1 VPRII
6 SLIGLTVLV
15 LALGY
20 LFVQVMI
27 GFLLPLFM
35 AVLLAILFQ
44 PLHNAIARRLGGHAR
59 IAAGLTTALILFIV
73 LAPIVFVIFRA
84 GQDVALFILSKG
96 GANPVSAE
104 EPDLDSKQQPRS
116 AAKERPS
123 PASKEG
129 PSSVSKEEPSPVSK
143 ETPSRGAKKELS
155 PIEKGLGEIVTFIN
169 DQKLLPTIDTD
180 EVRAAATE
188 KARDWLSPL
197 ALKTPAFIGGF
208 FINAFITVFALYYF
222 LADGTDLIAA
232 TTELVPLDSKYQRQ
246 LLTKFVEMSRA
257 VATATL
263 VTAIIQGVLAAIGY
277 YFAGLEGVV
286 LLMILTTFAAF
297 VPIVGSSIIWI
308 PCSIWLLANGNTAA
322 GIALAV
328 WCLLM
333 ALAVDNVLKPM
344 ILHGQ
349 ANLHPLLALLSVLG
363 GVAAMGPIGIFVG
376 PMAVAFLQTGL
387 RMLNL
392 ELDSLRRSQLARK
405 TVAS

>member
-1 VPRII
+1 MSRII

-27 GFLLPLFM
+27 GFLIPLFM
-35 AVLLAILFQ
+35 AVLLTILFR
-44 PLHNAIARRLGGHAR
+44 PLHDAIARRSGGHDR
-59 IAAGLTTALILFIV
+59 IAAGLTTAVILLIV

-84 GQDVALFILSKG
+84 GQDVAAFVL
-96 GANPVSAE
+96 
-104 EPDLDSKQQPRS
+104 
-116 AAKERPS
+116 
-123 PASKEG
+123 SKEG
-129 PSSVSKEEPSPVSK
+129 SGPWREKFATLISS
-143 ETPSRGAKKELS
+143 
-155 PIEKGLGEIVTFIN
+155 IN
-169 DQKLLPTIDTD
+169 DVLRLDPKIDADKALTD
-180 EVRAAATE
+180 VTE

-197 ALKTPAFIGGF
+197 ALKTPAFVGGF
-208 FINAFITVFALYYF
+208 FVNAFVTVFALYYF

-232 TTELVPLDSKYQRQ
+232 TTELVPIDSKYQRQ
-246 LLTKFVEMSRA
+246 LVTKFVEMSRA

-277 YFAGLEGVV
+277 YFAGLDGVV

-297 VPIVGSSIIWI
+297 VPIVGSSIVWA
-308 PCSIWLLANGNTAA
+308 PCSLWLIASGSTGA
-322 GIALAV
+322 GIALAA
-328 WCLLM
+328 WCLAM
-333 ALAVDNVLKPM
+333 AMTVDNVLKPM

-392 ELDSLRRSQLARK
+392 ELDSFRRSQVARK
-405 TVAS
+405 AVAS

>member
-1 VPRII
+1 MG
-6 SLIGLTVLV
+6 SGS
-15 LALGY
+15 
-20 LFVQVMI
+20 
-27 GFLLPLFM
+27 
-35 AVLLAILFQ
+35 
-44 PLHNAIARRLGGHAR
+44 N
-59 IAAGLTTALILFIV
+59 
-73 LAPIVFVIFRA
+73 
-84 GQDVALFILSKG
+84 D
-96 GANPVSAE
+96 
-104 EPDLDSKQQPRS
+104 EPG
-116 AAKERPS
+116 
-123 PASKEG
+123 PASKE
-129 PSSVSKEEPSPVSK
+129 SAVRNEVPSPRS
-143 ETPSRGAKKELS
+143 TKELS
-155 PIEKGLGEIVTFIN
+155 PIETKLVDLVKFIN
-169 DQKLLPTIDTD
+169 RQKLLPEIDA
-180 EVRAAATE
+180 EKMRVAATE

-246 LLTKFVEMSRA
+246 LLAKFVEMSRA

-263 VTAIIQGVLAAIGY
+263 VTAIIQGLLAAIGY

-297 VPIVGSSIIWI
+297 VPIVGSSIVWV
-308 PCSIWLLANGNTAA
+308 PCSLWLLVGDHFAA

-328 WCLLM
+328 WCLVM
-333 ALAVDNVLKPM
+333 AMTVDNVLKPM

-392 ELDSLRRSQLARK
+392 ELDSVRRSQVARK
-405 TVAS
+405 GCQLT

>member
-1 VPRII
+1 VSRVI

-27 GFLLPLFM
+27 GFLIPLFL
-35 AVLLAILFQ
+35 AVLLTILFR
-44 PLHNAIARRLGGHAR
+44 PLHDAIARRFGGHDR
-59 IAAGLTTALILFIV
+59 IAAGVTTALILVIV
-73 LAPIVFVIFRA
+73 LAPILYVTIQSGRDAAEFLSDQGATKIRA
-84 GQDVALFILSKG
+84 KLKEFIAKVYPAEHLKSEEGSG
-96 GANPVSAE
+96 GAMDATPPNADRDKKGTP
-104 EPDLDSKQQPRS
+104 PD
-116 AAKERPS
+116 
-123 PASKEG
+123 
-129 PSSVSKEEPSPVSK
+129 
-143 ETPSRGAKKELS
+143 
-155 PIEKGLGEIVTFIN
+155 
-169 DQKLLPTIDTD
+169 TIDVTD
-180 EVRAAATE
+180 KVLNDATE
-188 KARDWLSPL
+188 KIKEWLTPL

-232 TTELVPLDSKYQRQ
+232 TTELVPIDSKYQRQ
-246 LLTKFVEMSRA
+246 LLAKFVEMSRA

-263 VTAIIQGVLAAIGY
+263 VTAIIQGILAAIGY
-277 YFAGLEGVV
+277 YFAGLDGVV
-286 LLMILTTFAAF
+286 LLMFLTTFAAF
-297 VPIVGSSIIWI
+297 VPIVGSSIVWV
-308 PCSIWLLANGNTAA
+308 PCALWLIAGDHLAA

-333 ALAVDNVLKPM
+333 AMTVDNVLKPM

-392 ELDSLRRSQLARK
+392 ELDSFRRAQVARK
-405 TVAS
+405 AVAS

>member
-1 VPRII
+1 MPRII
-6 SLIGLTVLV
+6 SLIGLIVLV
-15 LALGY
+15 LALCY
-20 LFVQVMI
+20 LFLQVMI

-35 AVLLAILFQ
+35 AVLLTILFQ
-44 PLHNAIARRLGGHAR
+44 PLHNAITRRLGGHTR
-59 IAAGLTTALILFIV
+59 IAAGLTTTLILLIV

-84 GQDVALFILSKG
+84 GQDVA
-96 GANPVSAE
+96 V
-104 EPDLDSKQQPRS
+104 
-116 AAKERPS
+116 
-123 PASKEG
+123 
-129 PSSVSKEEPSPVSK
+129 
-143 ETPSRGAKKELS
+143 
-155 PIEKGLGEIVTFIN
+155 FIN
-169 DQKLLPTIDTD
+169 SDEGRRPLLDKLKGMIDFVND
-180 EVRAAATE
+180 RFKLEIQPGEVMTAATE

-208 FINAFITVFALYYF
+208 FMNAFVTVFALYYF
-222 LADGTDLIAA
+222 LADGTDLVAA

-246 LLTKFVEMSRA
+246 LLAKFVEMSRA

-297 VPIVGSSIIWI
+297 VPIVGSSIVWV
-308 PCSIWLLANGNTAA
+308 PCSIWLLAGDHITA